1 MEEFSN
7 KKANHFKLL
16 TVLAVATTL
25 SLGAYVSSAK
35 DITLSIDDEKRE
47 ITTYANTVEDFL
59 KSEEITLDKAAY
71 INVPLDTK
79 LENNMH
85 IIIKTPKPYLL
96 TMGDNEN
103 RFEVVSI
110 HTKVKDILD
119 DLGIELGKLD
129 YTEPG
134 LDEEVNIGEEIKIY
148 RVREI
153 IEEIDEVI
161 PHESITEK
169 SNELD
174 AGTTKVTQKGQD
186 GLKKIII
193 KKVLE
198 NNKLISEEVIDE
210 KIVKK
215 PIPKIIK
222 KGTKKVAKS
231 SQVNRGNMRY
241 KKVLTMV
248 ATAYSNSYESTG
260 KNPGDKYYGITA
272 SGTKARVGT
281 IAVDPRVIPL
291 GTRLYVESLDGS
303 KDYGFCIA
311 EDTGGTIKGN
321 RIDLFFNNLKEAKK
335 FGRKKVKVYILD

>member
-35 DITLSIDDEKRE
+35 DITLSIDDEKKE

-59 KSEEITLDKAAY
+59 ESEGITLDKAAY
-71 INVPLDTK
+71 INVPLDAK
-79 LENNMH
+79 VENNMH

-96 TMGDNEN
+96 TIGDSEN
-103 RFEVVSI
+103 CFEVVSI
-110 HTKVKDILD
+110 HRKVKDILD
-119 DLGIELGKLD
+119 DLGIKLGELD
-129 YTEPG
+129 YTKPG
-134 LDEEVNIGEEIKIY
+134 LDEVASIGGEIKIY

-153 IEEIDEVI
+153 VEEIDKVI

-174 AGTTKVTQKGQD
+174 VGVTKVTQEGQD
-186 GLKKIII
+186 GLKKISI
-193 KKVLE
+193 KKVFE

-210 KIVKK
+210 KIVKE
-215 PIPKIIK
+215 PVPKITK
-222 KGTKKVAKS
+222 KGTRKVVKS
-231 SQVNRGNMRY
+231 SRGNVRY

-260 KNPGDKYYGITA
+260 KKPGDKYHGITA
-272 SGTKARVGT
+272 SGTKARVGA

-303 KDYGFCIA
+303 KDYGYCIA
-311 EDTGGTIKGN
+311 EDTGGAIKGN
-321 RIDLFFNNLKEAKK
+321 RIDLFFNSLKEARR
-335 FGRKKVKVYILD
+335 FGRRKVRVYILD

>member
-35 DITLSIDDEKRE
+35 DITLSIDDEKKE

-59 KSEEITLDKAAY
+59 ESEGITLDKAAY
-71 INVPLDTK
+71 INVPLDAK
-79 LENNMH
+79 IENNMH

-119 DLGIELGKLD
+119 DLGIELGELD

-134 LDEEVNIGEEIKIY
+134 LDEAVNIGGEIKIY
-148 RVREI
+148 RVREV
-153 IEEIDEVI
+153 IEEIDEII

-174 AGTTKVTQKGQD
+174 VGTTKVTQEGQN

-210 KIVKK
+210 KIVKE
-215 PIPKIIK
+215 PIPKITK
-222 KGTKKVAKS
+222 KGTRKVVKS
-231 SQVNRGNMRY
+231 SRGNVRY

-272 SGTKARVGT
+272 SGTKARVGA

-303 KDYGFCIA
+303 KDYGYCIA
-311 EDTGGTIKGN
+311 EDTGGAIKGN
-321 RIDLFFNNLKEAKK
+321 RIDLFFNSLKEARR
-335 FGRKKVKVYILD
+335 FGRRKVRVYILD